1 MNWTGEI
8 KGEIKGEM
16 TGEIW
21 ERFRR
26 DQKHLSHAQTPM
38 NKGFLKQLW
47 ER

>member
-1 MNWTGEI
+1 MNWT
-8 KGEIKGEM
+8 GEIKGEM

-26 DQKHLSHAQTPM
+26 DQRHLSHAQPPM
-38 NKGFLKQLW
+38 NKGFLKQLG